1 MAAGFLTK
9 SSSISSIRVKI
20 SSGFIRRRARKWVQ
34 RLRQSWSRFFS
45 EKPALAGFVGIA
57 AAAGWLGRVCAR
69 NWSVKEALTFAVAG
83 RMYDNN
89 LYQMVLLR
97 ERALLAANG

>member
-45 EKPALAGFVGIA
+45 ENPALAGFVGIA
-57 AAAGWLGRVCAR
+57 TRQAAWEECAR
-69 NWSVKEALTFAVAG
+69 NWSGKKALTFAVSG
-83 RMYDNN
+83 RICI
-89 LYQMVLLR
+89 
-97 ERALLAANG
+97 